1 MSSRNQEMSRRKF
14 LSESSKVAAGVAAAS
29 ALSSCAR
36 EQVLPLGRVIGANDR
51 INLAVV
57 GIRGR
62 GGGLAEDF
70 SKIENVQVKTVCDVD
85 ENVAAE
91 RANTLGQKY
100 GHTPQIDY
108 EMRRVFDDPDI
119 DAVVI
124 ATPNHW
130 HALATIWACQAGK
143 HVYVEKP
150 CSHSIWE
157 GRKMIEAA
165 RRYRRIVEV
174 GFQNRSI
181 KNVRQAMAFLHSGGI
196 GDVYMARG
204 LCYKRRDSIGTCKDG
219 IGTGPDYEHYVWNN
233 KGENFDAD
241 YMSRVHY
248 DIWLGPAPVRPFNYN
263 RFHYNWHWN
272 FEYGNGD
279 IGNQGPHQFDV
290 ARWGLNKN
298 EHPVKVSSSGGF
310 YGPKCDQNTA
320 NMQTASLEYADGK
333 ILQFEVRGLF
343 TNAEGANFIKS
354 DDETFSR
361 VHGGTKIGNLFFGT
375 KGWMYLDG
383 GTWQSYLGH
392 GNEKGPGST
401 AGAEEFADPMN
412 ITGAGGAGHV
422 GNFIYALRSGKVEDL
437 TCDIAEGHMSTALP
451 HLANISYRL
460 GRTLR
465 FDVRKEKF
473 IGDSQANK
481 MLKRASYRNP
491 YVIPERV

>member
-1 MSSRNQEMSRRKF
+1 MSSKNQEMSRRKF
-14 LSESSKVAAGVAAAS
+14 LSESSRIAAGVAAAGT
-29 ALSSCAR
+29 LSSCAR

-62 GGGLAEDF
+62 GIGLAEDF

-85 ENVAAE
+85 ENIATE
-91 RANTLGQKY
+91 RANSLGKKY

-108 EMRRVFDDPDI
+108 EMRRVFDDADI

-130 HALATIWACQAGK
+130 HALATVWACQAGK

-150 CSHSIWE
+150 CSYSIWE

-165 RRYRRIVEV
+165 RRYRRLVAV
-174 GFQNRSI
+174 GFQNRSM

-196 GDVYMARG
+196 GDVYIAKG
-204 LCYKRRDSIGTCKDG
+204 LCYKPRVSIGTCKDG
-219 IGTGPDYEHYVWNN
+219 LGMGPDYEHNVWGNR
-233 KGENFDAD
+233 GVNFDAD

-272 FEYGNGD
+272 WDYGNGD

-290 ARWGLNKN
+290 ARWGLNKD

-310 YGPKCDQNTA
+310 YGPKCDQQTA
-320 NMQTASLEYADGK
+320 NTQTASLEYADGK
-333 ILQFEVRGLF
+333 ILQFEVRGLY
-343 TNAEGANFIKS
+343 TNAEGASFVKG
-354 DDETFSR
+354 DDGKYSK
-361 VHGGTKIGNLFFGT
+361 VHGGVKIGNLFYGT
-375 KGWMYLDG
+375 KGWLYLDG
-383 GTWQSYLGH
+383 GTWQSYLGR

-412 ITGAGGAGHV
+412 ITGTGGAGHV
-422 GNFIYALRSGKVEDL
+422 GNFIHALRSGKRENL

-460 GRTLR
+460 GRSLR
-465 FDVRKEKF
+465 FDGRRERFV
-473 IGDSQANK
+473 GDSQANS
-481 MLKRASYRNP
+481 MLKRASYRSP